1 MLIINKPSASM
12 EQCQTW
18 INNVKTAHPLAKAMI
33 PLLYNAALANGIDP
47 VVLIAQAMKETG
59 YFNFQG
65 VIRPNFCNTCGLK
78 VTKGGG
84 DQDPGAHK
92 RFEYWEDGIM
102 AHSDHL
108 ALYAGAPNMP
118 KYSPDCASHSNEG
131 YKHNGETKDPRHF
144 TYLLGKCPTVESLGG
159 NWAPSADYGNSVV
172 QIANQIINTKAPT
185 NEYKDLYE
193 QEIQRNQ
200 TLQEK
205 QKQKIK
211 SIQDKLV
218 QFQNL
223 ITKTKNM
230 LGD

>member
-1 MLIINKPSASM
+1 
-12 EQCQTW
+12 
-18 INNVKTAHPLAKAMI
+18 
-33 PLLYNAALANGIDP
+33 
-47 VVLIAQAMKETG
+47 
-59 YFNFQG
+59 
-65 VIRPNFCNTCGLK
+65 
-78 VTKGGG
+78 
-84 DQDPGAHK
+84 
-92 RFEYWEDGIM
+92 M

-172 QIANQIINTKAPT
+172 QIANQIINTKLPT
-185 NEYKDLYE
+185 NEYKNLYE
-193 QEIQRNQ
+193 QEIQKNQ
-200 TLQEK
+200 ALQEK